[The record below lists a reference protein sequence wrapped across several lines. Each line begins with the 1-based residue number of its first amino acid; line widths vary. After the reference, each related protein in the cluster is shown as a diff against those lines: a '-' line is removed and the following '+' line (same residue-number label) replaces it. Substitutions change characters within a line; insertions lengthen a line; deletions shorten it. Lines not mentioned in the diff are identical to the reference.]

1 MSVINNTINL
11 TDRMSPVLKSVMKAL
26 DSTMKAM
33 DQLDRATNSGM
44 NGAAFKQATADIRA
58 ANNAINSLNSSL
70 TTTNNLISNIGRA
83 TEKAALKLG
92 SMSGVLS
99 NKSAARMASGQSML
113 QQSSMTGSLTGKLA
127 GYSNILMGNI
137 GSKLGGAGFTG
148 ALALQG
154 VGMTVSSI
162 GAAFGKLQ
170 SVVSRAFNTMASVA
184 KMAYTET
191 LSFINLIEK
200 GIGAISGLMSANDQV
215 TSDIAKIGLFNYD
228 PNMSNAQAYGVAYRA
243 AENSRSDLSD
253 TTNLINRIMMSGVYG
268 QEAGSLGS
276 ATRMAETLNKAM
288 VIGGGTSEENKR
300 ALTQLSQ
307 GLSSGVLQGDELR
320 SIREQSPYLAQVLA
334 EGLAQV
340 DDKFIGTTVG
350 DLKELGAQGELT
362 SDVVVKAFEAMQ
374 DQVDATF
381 ADKAPRTWAQGIQSI
396 SNTIKVMTGYLQSVE
411 GGPLQKI
418 SELVWIIADYLKS
431 EDGIRLIAGI
441 ATALSV
447 VGTVLN
453 WVVQAAL
460 TGISWLMNNGTVL
473 LSLLLAAAGVL
484 AVLGTRAFITFMK
497 PLIPILLIAAAI
509 YLVISILQG
518 LGLTFDQIVGGICGG
533 IMVIIAFFKNLG
545 LRIFGVVL
553 GIGAWLSAL
562 ANNALL
568 GFKNIGLS
576 IKSFFAGI
584 LASVLGFI
592 ADIAEAL
599 NKLPFISF
607 DYSGV
612 AGAAE
617 KWANTK
623 AEADSQIEENKA
635 AMQGLSEAYDTAFSS
650 VYNDNTRTA
659 YGDAWNSG
667 YNFGSG
673 LSDKIGDM
681 TNGLTGFMEGNDALY
696 SQATGGG
703 VNVAGG
709 NLDSVGSI
717 KNDVNIADE
726 DIQLLRDMAARDY
739 LLNLQQVTPVA
750 HISFGDV
757 RETADVNK
765 IMDVIEDMVEEQ
777 MATSLVSN

>member
-1 MSVINNTINL
+1 MAAINNSINL
-11 TDRMSPVLKSVMKAL
+11 TDRMSPVLKTVLKAL

-33 DQLDRATNSGM
+33 DQLDRATNKGM
-44 NGAAFKQATADIRA
+44 NSAAFKQATSDIKA
-58 ANNAINSLNSSL
+58 ANSAINSLNSSL

-92 SMSGVLS
+92 SMSGALS
-99 NKSAARMASGQSML
+99 NKSAARMASGQALL
-113 QQSSMTGSLTGKLA
+113 QRSSMTGSMGGKLA
-127 GYSNILMGNI
+127 GYSNILAGNI
-137 GSKLGGAGFTG
+137 GSKLGSAGFTG

-154 VGMTVSSI
+154 VGMAVSGI
-162 GAAFGKLQ
+162 GTAFGKLQ
-170 SVVSRAFNTMASVA
+170 SAVSGTFNTMANGA

-191 LSFINLIEK
+191 LSFISLIEK
-200 GIGAISGLMSANDQV
+200 GIGAIDGVMSANDKV

-228 PNMSNAQAYGVAYRA
+228 KNMSNAQAYGMAYKA

-288 VIGGGTSEENKR
+288 VIGGGTAEENKR
-300 ALTQLSQ
+300 ALVQLSQ

-334 EGLAQV
+334 QGLAQV

-362 SDVVVKAFEAMQ
+362 SDVVIKAFEAMQ

-396 SNTIKVMTGYLQSVE
+396 SNTIKVITGYLQYME
-411 GGPLQKI
+411 GSPLEKI

-431 EDGIRLIAGI
+431 EDGIRILAGI

-447 VGTVLN
+447 VGTVLT

-460 TGISWLMNNGTVL
+460 TGISWLMNNSTVL
-473 LSLLLAAAGVL
+473 LSILLAVVGVL
-484 AVLGTRAFITFMK
+484 VVLGIQAFKTFMK

-509 YLVISILQG
+509 YLVINILQG
-518 LGLTFDQIVGGICGG
+518 LGLTFDQIVGGVCGG

-545 LRIFGVVL
+545 LFIFGVVL
-553 GIGAWLSAL
+553 GIGAILKAL
-562 ANNALL
+562 ANNAVL

-623 AEADSQIEENKA
+623 AEADAQIEENKA
-635 AMQGLSEAYDTAFSS
+635 AMQGLGDAFDTALSS

-667 YNFGSG
+667 YDFGSG

-681 TNGLTGFMEGNDALY
+681 TSGLTDFIEGNDALY

-703 VNVAGG
+703 INVAGG

-717 KNDVNIADE
+717 KNDVNINDE

-739 LLNLQQVTPVA
+739 LLNLQQITPVA

>member
-1 MSVINNTINL
+1 MSAINNTINL

-33 DQLDRATNSGM
+33 DQLDRATNRGM
-44 NGAAFKQATADIRA
+44 NGAAFKQATADIKA

-92 SMSGVLS
+92 SMSGSLS
-99 NKSAARMASGQSML
+99 NKSAARIASGQAML
-113 QQSSMTGSLTGKLA
+113 QRSSMTGSVRSKLA

-137 GSKLGGAGFTG
+137 GTRLGSAGFTG
-148 ALALQG
+148 ALGLQG
-154 VGMTVSSI
+154 IGMSVSNI
-162 GAAFGKLQ
+162 GSAFGKLQ
-170 SVVSRAFNTMASVA
+170 SIVSNTFNKMATGA

-200 GIGAISGLMSANDQV
+200 GIGAISGLMSASDQV
-215 TSDIAKIGLFNYD
+215 TSDIAKIGLFNFD
-228 PNMSNAQAYGVAYRA
+228 PNMSNAQAYGMAYRA

-350 DLKELGAQGELT
+350 DLKELGSQGQLT

-396 SNTIKVMTGYLQSVE
+396 SNTIKVMTGYLQYME

-431 EDGIRLIAGI
+431 EDGIRLLAGI

-473 LSLLLAAAGVL
+473 LSLLLAVAGVL
-484 AVLGTRAFITFMK
+484 TVLGIQAFITFMK

-545 LRIFGVVL
+545 LFIFGVIL
-553 GIGAWLSAL
+553 GIGAVLGAL

-623 AEADSQIEENKA
+623 AEADAKIEENKA
-635 AMQGLSEAYDTAFSS
+635 AMQGLGEAFDTALSS

-667 YNFGSG
+667 YDFGSG

-765 IMDVIEDMVEEQ
+765 IMDVIENMVEEQ

>member
-1 MSVINNTINL
+1 MAAINNSINL
-11 TDRMSPVLKSVMKAL
+11 TDRMSPVLKTVLKAL

-33 DQLDRATNSGM
+33 DELDRATNKGM
-44 NGAAFKQATADIRA
+44 NSAAFKRAKADIDA
-58 ANNAINSLNSSL
+58 ANSAVSSLNGQL
-70 TTTNNLISNIGRA
+70 
-83 TEKAALKLG
+83 EK
-92 SMSGVLS
+92 
-99 NKSAARMASGQSML
+99 
-113 QQSSMTGSLTGKLA
+113 TGSLMDRVSQRAAKTAAALYGAGVINSEVARQGGGKLLGVKGLAQMGA
-127 GYSNILMGNI
+127 GKL
-137 GSKLGGAGFTG
+137 LGGLSKIPSVMSTLASAVSSGFN
-148 ALALQG
+148 
-154 VGMTVSSI
+154 TVSDKC
-162 GAAFGKLQ
+162 KL
-170 SVVSRAFNTMASVA
+170 
-184 KMAYTET
+184 AYTET
-191 LSFINLIEK
+191 LSFINLVEK
-200 GIGAISGLMSANDQV
+200 GIGAISGLMSANDAV
-215 TSDIAKIGLFNYD
+215 TSDVAKIGLFNYD
-228 PNMSNAQAYGVAYRA
+228 KNMSNAQAYGMAYRA
-243 AENSRSDLSD
+243 AENSRSNLSD

-268 QEAGSLGS
+268 QEASSLGS
-276 ATRMAETLNKAM
+276 ATRMAETLNKAL
-288 VIGGGTSEENKR
+288 VIGGGTAEENKR
-300 ALTQLSQ
+300 ALIQLSQ

-334 EGLAQV
+334 QGLAQV

-362 SDVVVKAFEAMQ
+362 SDVVIKAFEAMK

-381 ADKAPRTWAQGIQSI
+381 ADKAPRTWSQGIQSI
-396 SNTIKVMTGYLQSVE
+396 SNTIKVITGYLQYME
-411 GGPLQKI
+411 GGPLEKI

-431 EDGIRLIAGI
+431 EDGIRVLAGI

-447 VGTVLN
+447 VGTVLI

-460 TGISWLMNNGTVL
+460 MGTSWLMNNSTVL
-473 LSLLLAAAGVL
+473 LSILLAVIGVL
-484 AVLGTRAFITFMK
+484 VVLGIQAFIAFMK

-509 YLVISILQG
+509 YLVINILQG
-518 LGLTFDQIVGGICGG
+518 LGLTFDQIVGGVCGG
-533 IMVIIAFFKNLG
+533 IMVIIAFFKNLE
-545 LRIFGVVL
+545 LFIFGVVL
-553 GIGAWLSAL
+553 GIGAILKAL
-562 ANNALL
+562 ANNTVL

-584 LASVLGFI
+584 LGSVLGFI

-612 AGAAE
+612 AEAAE

-623 AEADSQIEENKA
+623 AEADAQIKENKA
-635 AMQGLSEAYDTAFSS
+635 AMQGLSDAFDTALSS

-667 YNFGSG
+667 YDFGSG

-681 TNGLTGFMEGNDALY
+681 TSGLTGFIEGNDALY
-696 SQATGGG
+696 SQAVSSG

-717 KNDVNIADE
+717 KNDVNINDE

-739 LLNLQQVTPVA
+739 LLNLQQITPVA

-777 MATSLVSN
+777 MSTALVSN